1 MLKRL
6 KHSYFINNI
15 EYCGNT
21 VLWDLRINKYLHRDN
36 DLPAYINHDF
46 DFKEWWQNGKLHRNG
61 DTGLGRI
68 PAHVRELG
76 LTCICPLV
84 TYTSF
89 NAGKKENITEILIY
103 QNCSICN

>member
-1 MLKRL
+1 M
-6 KHSYFINNI
+6 SYIYYFNN
-15 EYCGNT
+15 
-21 VLWDLRINKYLHRDN
+21 VKYETCSIKEWTIDNDKKLHRDG
-36 DLPAYINHDF
+36 DEPAWISSWLT
-46 DFKEWWQNGKLHRNG
+46 EWWKHGKLHRDG